1 MQKCSKGKLMALSS
15 LSLGVSPAP
24 FRCLLMFHDKSSQ
37 RFQRLRDFGMRKQED
52 VRGRTNPIDIINVGA
67 RSHSPQLVQI
77 TI

>member
-37 RFQRLRDFGMRKQED
+37 RFQRLRDFAHAQTG
-52 VRGRTNPIDIINVGA
+52 GRTWSDNP
-67 RSHSPQLVQI
+67 H
-77 TI
+77 